1 MNLMIKVFHVQDV
14 NETREEEARGED
26 AADYDAADADYEQED
41 DAGVLPL
48 ILVFQPEVKALSP

>member
-41 DAGVLPL
+41 DAGGG
-48 ILVFQPEVKALSP
+48 AGDG